1 MPIVVAV
8 PAVDTE
14 VLHSFGASKN
24 NRAKNCLDMNCNGDF
39 CEKLQFL

>member
-1 MPIVVAV
+1 MAIVVAI

-24 NRAKNCLDMNCNGDF
+24 NREKNCLYLVKSEADF
-39 CEKLQFL
+39 